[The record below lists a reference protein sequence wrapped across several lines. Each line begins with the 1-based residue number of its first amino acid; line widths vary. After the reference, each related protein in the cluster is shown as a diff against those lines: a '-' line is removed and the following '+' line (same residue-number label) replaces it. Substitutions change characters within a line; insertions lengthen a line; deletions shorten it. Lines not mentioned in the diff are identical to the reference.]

1 MVKMAIL
8 NLNTKVIWITNICLL
23 VASVVTAQQTKKLE
37 GVKGEWVVSNDITI
51 TQARENAINQA
62 KVEALRLA
70 GVPEY
75 VSESNLTYKTEKEI
89 ELKELHQSL
98 TTVDVTGEISEFK
111 VINEE
116 KKVNEFGNVLYTV
129 WINATVTIHES
140 SKDPGFNIEVKG
152 IHESYS
158 SPDKLVFEI
167 KPWKEGYLTV
177 FILSENESGQLF
189 PNRLEKQE
197 KLEAQKTY
205 VFPKSKA
212 LDYEV
217 TTESGVEVNYL
228 LLLYT
233 KNDIPFLMEQ
243 TSENILK
250 FIATIAPSEK
260 CLKSYSLLIKK

>member
-1 MVKMAIL
+1 MGTLKV
-8 NLNTKVIWITNICLL
+8 NTKAIWIASIFLL
-23 VASVVTAQQTKKLE
+23 VASAVTAQQTKKLE
-37 GVKGEWVVSNDITI
+37 SVKGEWVVSNDITI
-51 TQARENAINQA
+51 IQARENAINEA

-70 GVPEY
+70 GVPEF
-75 VSESNLTYKTEKEI
+75 VSESNLTYKSEKQI

-98 TTVDVTGEISEFK
+98 TTVDVSGEISEFK
-111 VINEE
+111 VVNEE
-116 KKVNEFGNVLYTV
+116 KKINEFGNLLYEV
-129 WINATVTIHES
+129 WIDATVTIHQTT
-140 SKDPGFNIEVKG
+140 KDPGFNIEVKG
-152 IHESYS
+152 IHDSYS

-177 FILSENESGQLF
+177 FILSENESGLLF
-189 PNRLEKQE
+189 PNRLEKQM

-205 VFPKSKA
+205 SFPKSKA

-217 TTESGVEVNYL
+217 TTETGVEVNYL

-233 KNDIPFLMEQ
+233 KSEIPFLMEE

-250 FIATIAPSEK
+250 FIAKIDPSEK